1 MKQKKTIA
9 NFFWNSRELS
19 LYEYA
24 CLKSFIKNN
33 FIVNV
38 YSYKKIKLPKG
49 AKLKNAKNILNESE
63 TRKFVHHGK
72 AGCLAAFTD
81 KFRIELQKKKLGWWF
96 DIDVICLKKAKF
108 FFDLEKNKEFVI
120 GFETADKI
128 NNAVLKIN
136 NIKLCK
142 AILDEISITGYIFKW
157 GTIGPNLIQ
166 KILKKNNDSS
176 KILNKKYF
184 YPINYKNFYTLL
196 LPRYLNFV
204 KKNIKNSY
212 TCHNYNEILNRFG
225 IPKNIMPPKKSFLYE
240 QFIKYCPELRSFET
254 LPENTVNRLLE
265 KKNSFKE
272 NIKDLIPSFIR
283 AIK

>member
-24 CLKSFIKNN
+24 CLKSFIKND

-49 AKLKNAKNILNESE
+49 AKLKDAKNILNENE
-63 TRKFVHHGK
+63 TRKFIHHGK
-72 AGCLAAFTD
+72 TGCLAAFTD
-81 KFRIELQKKKLGWWF
+81 KFRIELQKKNLGWWF

-108 FFDLEKNKEFVI
+108 FYDLEKNKEFVI
-120 GFETADKI
+120 GFETFDKI

-142 AILDEISITGYIFKW
+142 SILNEISRIGYIFKW

-176 KILNKKYF
+176 KILNKTYF

-196 LPRYLNFV
+196 LPRYVNFV
-204 KKNIKNSY
+204 KKNTKNSY

-254 LPENTVNRLLE
+254 LPENTINRLLE